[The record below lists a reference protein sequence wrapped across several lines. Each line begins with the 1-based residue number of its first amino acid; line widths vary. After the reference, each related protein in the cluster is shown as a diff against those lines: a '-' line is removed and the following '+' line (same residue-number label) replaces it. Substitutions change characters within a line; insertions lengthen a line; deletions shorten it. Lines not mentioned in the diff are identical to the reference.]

1 LVNVPRWF
9 DKEHKAGKFLKMKS
23 FFVWHDISDKQA
35 IEEDFVDYCIWVFKV
50 MKPLND
56 FLNKAT

>member
-23 FFVWHDISDKQA
+23 FYVWHNLSDKKVLQ
-35 IEEDFVDYCIWVFKV
+35 EDFVEYCISVCKV
-50 MKPLND
+50 LKPLND
-56 FLNKAT
+56 FLNKAC